1 MDSQY
6 LMRALVVGAVLAVGA
21 ILLFLF
27 LYFGVLAGAGNAV
40 RLFASLCVPPVVLIV
55 VIGVFFFL
63 NQGKD

>member
-1 MDSQY
+1 MDNNS

-27 LYFGVLAGAGNAV
+27 LYFVILAGSGNAV
-40 RLFASLCVPPVVLIV
+40 RLFASLCVPPMVLFV
-55 VIGVFFFL
+55 VIGMFFFL

>member
-1 MDSQY
+1 MDNNS

-27 LYFGVLAGAGNAV
+27 LYFVVLTGAGNAI
-40 RLFASLCVPPVVLIV
+40 RLFGSLCTPPLVLLVLIGLYF
-55 VIGVFFFL
+55 IF